1 MGPFEL
7 VSGLKLYRNI
17 QHGKNYPSVY
27 TVMLDCIDVQPQ
39 DSSVAKR
46 KQHAS
51 VMRCSRRSYRWRP
64 ACAVFARRGVASSI
78 FIVLP
83 PAKLPVSRGEGV
95 YIDPCNCL
103 VYFRAALWLPVC
115 DFSAVDQRMTYMVR
129 WAPTGLSDC
138 LTESHAPWEI
148 QCNCGSSGTGVPT
161 ISMQFAGCFSGE
173 SFLQWCMGVPWCVA
187 KPTTATFKL
196 RPWRLNQTQPNRR
209 KRAPAVACGF
219 VAAENAAII
228 DATA

>member
-1 MGPFEL
+1 MERIIHLYTLSCWTALMSNHKTAASQKGSSMPRWCGAAGDRTADARLVPCSLEEEWRVLFLLSFHRQSSLWAVVRVCTLIPATVWYISVPPF
-7 VSGLKLYRNI
+7 GC
-17 QHGKNYPSVY
+17 QSV
-27 TVMLDCIDVQPQ
+27 IFP
-39 DSSVAKR
+39 
-46 KQHAS
+46 
-51 VMRCSRRSYRWRP
+51 RWIKGWHIWWDERRP
-64 ACAVFARRGVASSI
+64 A
-78 FIVLP
+78 
-83 PAKLPVSRGEGV
+83 
-95 YIDPCNCL
+95 
-103 VYFRAALWLPVC
+103 
-115 DFSAVDQRMTYMVR
+115 
-129 WAPTGLSDC
+129 SDC